1 MKLSEQVVFTSIS
14 IERLEYIIQESIKKE
29 FRRHSKQ
36 TAVGDN
42 DLIKTPEA
50 CALLQVSKV
59 TLYKWME
66 QGRIKGYKMGTR
78 LYFKKSELLASVE
91 SKEDRTD
98 Q

>member
-1 MKLSEQVVFTSIS
+1 MKSSEQVVLTSLP

-36 TAVGDN
+36 ATGSDN

-59 TLYKWME
+59 TLYKWMD

-91 SKEDRTD
+91 SKEDNQD
-98 Q
+98 K